1 MRSPLGFVLSH
12 PLCRN
17 RPVAAA
23 GRVFGWQIRSRLRR
37 EILVDWI
44 GDARLIV
51 RRGMTGATG
60 NVYCGLHEF
69 PEMGFVLHLLRPGD
83 LFFDV
88 GANVGSYTVLASKVC
103 GARSVAFEPDPG
115 AAAHLRRNIA
125 VNAIGDLV
133 RVEQAAVGAEA
144 GEIAFTIGHDT
155 TNRVAT
161 DADREVQRVAI
172 KRLDDVGGDPILVKL
187 DVEGFETQALA
198 GASRLLASP
207 SLLAVQSELADPEVQ
222 TRLRGHGFEPVFY
235 DPFARELS
243 DGPVGHRVSNALFV
257 RGRDQV
263 AARLRSAP
271 RRDVLGWSL

>member
-17 RPVAAA
+17 RPLAAA

-44 GDARLIV
+44 ADARLIV

-60 NVYCGLHEF
+60 NIYCGLHEF
-69 PEMGFVLHLLRPGD
+69 PEMGFLLHLLRPGD

-103 GARSVAFEPDPG
+103 GARSVAFEPDPDT
-115 AAAHLRRNIA
+115 AAHLRRNIA
-125 VNAIGDLV
+125 INAIGDLV
-133 RVEQAAVGAEA
+133 TVEQAAVGAEA
-144 GEIAFTIGHDT
+144 GQVAFTVGHDT

-161 DADREVQRVAI
+161 NADHEVQQVPI
-172 KRLDDVGGDPILVKL
+172 KRLDDAAGAPILVKL
-187 DVEGFETQALA
+187 DVEGFEAQALA
-198 GASRLLASP
+198 GASRLLSSP
-207 SLLAVQSELADPEVQ
+207 SLLAVQSELADPQVQ
-222 TRLRGHGFEPVFY
+222 ARLRADGFEPVFY
-235 DPFARELS
+235 DPFTRELS
-243 DGPVGHRVSNALFV
+243 DGPVGHRVSNTIFV
-257 RGRDQV
+257 RGRDRV